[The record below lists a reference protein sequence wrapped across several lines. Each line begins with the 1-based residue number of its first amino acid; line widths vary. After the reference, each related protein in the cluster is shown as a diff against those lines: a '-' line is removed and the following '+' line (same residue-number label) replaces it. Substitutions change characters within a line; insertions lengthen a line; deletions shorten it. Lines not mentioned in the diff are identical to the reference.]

1 MHPNPTEPNRDYQLA
16 LWLSKQCLGI
26 AEGLKMIHTADKPAL
41 ADPTHDSTYQLH
53 GRHGDLKPEN
63 ILWFKP
69 YLEELREED
78 QSCRMGL
85 LKISDFGLTSF
96 HRTISRSHIDAGGV
110 PVSPT
115 YRAPEYDVAKMVSQS
130 YDIWSFGC
138 VVLQFVTWYLLGWEE
153 VDRFSQN
160 RTDEDNSEVK
170 EDVFFNFVII
180 KDESGRA
187 QTGAIAKQSV
197 ADVSQPTMGGMK
209 LTGLRNSGACAAMK
223 NALTSWQICSSLS
236 RRGCCVWV
244 RRRGLD
250 VRRLC
255 ANLQIFTGRV

>member
-1 MHPNPTEPNRDYQLA
+1 
-16 LWLSKQCLGI
+16 
-26 AEGLKMIHTADKPAL
+26 MIHTADKPAL

-63 ILWFKP
+63 ILWFRS
-69 YLEELREED
+69 YLREPKEAD
-78 QSCRMGL
+78 QSCLMGL

-96 HRTISRSHIDAGGV
+96 HRTMSRSHIDAGGV

-160 RTDEDNSEVK
+160 RTKEDNSEVK

-180 KDESGRA
+180 KDGSGRA

-197 ADVSQPTMGGMK
+197 ADVSQCMVVGKK
-209 LTGLRNSGACAAMK
+209 LTGLRNSGACATMK
-223 NALTSWQICSSLS
+223 NVLNFWQICWSSS
-236 RRGCCVWV
+236 RSGCCVWV

-250 VRRLC
+250 VMKLC
-255 ANLQIFTGRV
+255 TNLQIYTGCVQRTWIIVPSGCRCHPTVQQLTCQC